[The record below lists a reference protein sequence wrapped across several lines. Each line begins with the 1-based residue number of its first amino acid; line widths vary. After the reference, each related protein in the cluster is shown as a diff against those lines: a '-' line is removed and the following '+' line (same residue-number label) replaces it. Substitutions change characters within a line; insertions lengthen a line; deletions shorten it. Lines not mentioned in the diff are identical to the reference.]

1 VKDVGVVA
9 VGNGKWEVYVGGAAG
24 ASVRKG
30 DLLATVDSPE
40 AVIILAGRFMQYYR
54 ENANWLE
61 RTYDFVPRIGLE
73 KIKAVLLEDSEGIVA
88 DLDAGIQRSVDAYVD
103 PWGQDGRQ
111 PATPGQFRPSL
122 PLIDLPKVPVR

>member
-1 VKDVGVVA
+1 
-9 VGNGKWEVYVGGAAG
+9 
-24 ASVRKG
+24 
-30 DLLATVDSPE
+30 
-40 AVIILAGRFMQYYR
+40 MQYYR

-73 KIKAVLLEDSEGIVA
+73 TIKQVLLEDSEGIVA
-88 DLDAGIQRSVDAYVD
+88 DLDAGMQRSIDAYTD
-103 PWGQDGRQ
+103 PWGQDGKR